1 MRQRPSLMGTTGEF
15 TGGCIVATIA
25 TPDVPIAAPTTTV
38 LPRTTTVLPR
48 TTTGGGTGPIE
59 VAQRPHRRCRPPGLI
74 MASFSAGGDGGRR
87 SPEHRT
93 QFAQVVCGSLAVY
106 ARQTWLEGTYLA
118 RIDQYTCITRNS

>member
-15 TGGCIVATIA
+15 TGGCIDATIA

-74 MASFSAGGDGGRR
+74 TCRVPRR
-87 SPEHRT
+87 SRPATGQEARHKHRAGDKRAGP
-93 QFAQVVCGSLAVY
+93 QN
-106 ARQTWLEGTYLA
+106 REPH
-118 RIDQYTCITRNS
+118 